1 MPVVAIVG
9 RPNVGKSTL
18 FNHLVGQKRA
28 IVGPERGITRDR
40 IYGRLSLDGGL
51 EADLVDT
58 GGFDT
63 TGEGDFSRHMFE
75 QTMMAIRESDLV
87 VCLFDALSELTADDR
102 ALVRILRESAI
113 PVIYVANK
121 VDDPNKSAASAML
134 YELGLQDFVEISA
147 RKKTGLK
154 ELKERIRLAVQDMP
168 GTDLE
173 RETDAVRVSILGRP
187 NVGKSLLLNRIIGEE
202 RAIVSPVAGTT
213 RDYIDTRVSHGGK
226 DYVFVDTAGIRRKS
240 RIQDMLE
247 RESVL
252 RSLKNVNLSH
262 VCLLLID
269 PAEGVTEQDKR
280 ISSIMAEHGRAFV
293 VVVNKSD
300 LIEPGKRTEI
310 REAVHHSLKFIPDVR
325 VVFIS
330 ALTGKNVGKI
340 YPLIDELFA
349 KTTTQV
355 TTGRLNRVLAE
366 VTESY
371 TPPVVKGRQV
381 KFFYANQVGTVPPEF
396 RIVTNFPDSIQPG
409 YHRYL
414 IHSFKKALSLQGVPI
429 KLRFVPRS

>member
-63 TGEGDFSRHMFE
+63 TGEGDFSRHMFD

-102 ALVRILRESAI
+102 ELVRILRESAI

-121 VDDPNKSAASAML
+121 VDDPNRSAASAML

-173 RETDAVRVSILGRP
+173 HETDAVRVSILGRP

-213 RDYIDTRVSHGGK
+213 RDYIDIRVSHGGK

>member
-18 FNHLVGQKRA
+18 FNHLVGQNRA

-134 YELGLQDFVEISA
+134 YELGLQDFIEISA

>member
-63 TGEGDFSRHMFE
+63 TGEGDFSRHMFD

-102 ALVRILRESAI
+102 ELVRILRESAI

-121 VDDPNKSAASAML
+121 VDDPNRSAASAML
-134 YELGLQDFVEISA
+134 YELGLQDFIEISA

-173 RETDAVRVSILGRP
+173 HETDAVRVSILGRP

-213 RDYIDTRVSHGGK
+213 RDYIDIRVSHGGK

>member
-63 TGEGDFSRHMFE
+63 TGEGDFSRHMFD

-102 ALVRILRESAI
+102 ELVRILRESAI

-121 VDDPNKSAASAML
+121 VDDPNRSAASAML

-213 RDYIDTRVSHGGK
+213 RDYIDIRVSHGGK